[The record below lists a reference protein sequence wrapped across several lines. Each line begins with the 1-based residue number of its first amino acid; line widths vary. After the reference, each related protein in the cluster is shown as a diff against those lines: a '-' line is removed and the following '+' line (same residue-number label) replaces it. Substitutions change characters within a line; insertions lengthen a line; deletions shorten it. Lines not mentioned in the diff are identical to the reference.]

1 MLRRCAALGLA
12 LASLGVSACGG
23 GGGGEPKAS
32 DEPVGENV
40 LAESKVA
47 ETEAHYLDLNGLK
60 YQVQV
65 SRQLNPRDVEDAD
78 YFKGLTPEQLA
89 LPDGSIWFG
98 VFIRVE
104 NDSEAPVLSARS
116 FVVED
121 TQGNEFEPVETENV
135 FAYVSKTIPPG
146 GYIPSQERLQ
156 AYAGSQGS
164 LLLFKVPLASLDNRP
179 LELTVKSPNDSRQT
193 AGVDLD
199 V

>member
-1 MLRRCAALGLA
+1 MPRRCAALVLA
-12 LASLGVSACGG
+12 LASLGISACGG
-23 GGGGEPKAS
+23 EESAGE
-32 DEPVGENV
+32 EV

-60 YQVQV
+60 YQVQL

-78 YFKGLTPEQLA
+78 YFNGFTPEQSA

-104 NDSEAPVLSARS
+104 NDSEEAIPSARS
-116 FVVED
+116 FTVED
-121 TQGNEFEPVETENV
+121 TQGNEFEPVESENV
-135 FAYVSKTIPPG
+135 FAFRPETVPGG
-146 GYIPSQERLQ
+146 GYIPNQERLQ

-164 LLLFKVPLASLDNRP
+164 LLLYKVPLASLENRP
-179 LELTVKSPNDSRQT
+179 LELTIKSPNDSRMT